1 MQIKYWLQNRKIK
14 KGITGSVMFC
24 KFISRKDKTAI
35 TSESDLNQKREKDE
49 STLQRKQYA
58 A

>member
-1 MQIKYWLQNRKIK
+1 M
-14 KGITGSVMFC
+14 SC
-24 KFISRKDKTAI
+24 KFISRKDKTTI